1 MNLPYIYTLNEVTPM
16 SEIPEDIRHFLK
28 TEGFL
33 NEKISLQENDSLTE
47 TGVIDSIIL
56 LQLVDF
62 LEEKYHIE
70 IPVEMLTPENFDTL
84 AGISKSI
91 MKLTQG

>member
-1 MNLPYIYTLNEVTPM
+1 MTGVL
-16 SEIPEDIRHFLK
+16 EDVRYFLR

-33 NEKISLQENDSLTE
+33 TETMSLQVNDSLTD

-56 LQLVDF
+56 IQLVDF
-62 LEEKYHIE
+62 LENKYKIE

-84 AGISKSI
+84 DGINRLVASLLSE
-91 MKLTQG
+91 

>member
-1 MNLPYIYTLNEVTPM
+1 MN
-16 SEIPEDIRHFLK
+16 EILEDIRYFLK

-33 NEKISLQENDSLTE
+33 NEKISLHEDDSLTE

-62 LEEKYHIE
+62 LENKYKIE

-84 AGISKSI
+84 AGINESV
-91 MKLTQG
+91 MKLKTGMNVL

>member
-1 MNLPYIYTLNEVTPM
+1 MK
-16 SEIPEDIRHFLK
+16 EINEDILHFLK

-33 NEKISLQENDSLTE
+33 KDKTVLNENDSLTE

-62 LEEKYHIE
+62 LENKYKIE
-70 IPVEMLTPENFDTL
+70 IPLEMLTPENFDTL
-84 AGISKSI
+84 AGIDKSV
-91 MKLTQG
+91 MKLKQG

>member
-1 MNLPYIYTLNEVTPM
+1 MN
-16 SEIPEDIRHFLK
+16 EITEDILHFLK

-62 LEEKYHIE
+62 LENKYKIE
-70 IPVEMLTPENFDTL
+70 IPVDMLTPENFDTL
-84 AGISKSI
+84 AGISQTVK
-91 MKLTQG
+91 KLKKG

>member
-1 MNLPYIYTLNEVTPM
+1 M
-16 SEIPEDIRHFLK
+16 SEIIDDVRYFLK

-33 NEKISLQENDSLTE
+33 TEKILLLEDDSLTE

-62 LEEKYHIE
+62 LESKYNIE
-70 IPVEMLTPENFDTL
+70 IPPEMLTPENFDTL
-84 AGISKSI
+84 AGIKKSVTNL
-91 MKLTQG
+91 KPA

>member
-1 MNLPYIYTLNEVTPM
+1 MNEINEDTL
-16 SEIPEDIRHFLK
+16 HFLK

-62 LEEKYHIE
+62 LENKYKIE
-70 IPVEMLTPENFDTL
+70 IPVDMLTPENFDTL
-84 AGISKSI
+84 AGISQTVK
-91 MKLTQG
+91 KLING

>member
-1 MNLPYIYTLNEVTPM
+1 MKCSMKDINEN
-16 SEIPEDIRHFLK
+16 ILHFLR

-33 NEKISLQENDSLTE
+33 NEKISLHENDSLTE

-62 LEEKYHIE
+62 LESEYKIE
-70 IPVEMLTPENFDTL
+70 IPLEMLTPENFDTL
-84 AGISKSI
+84 AGINKSI
-91 MKLTQG
+91 TKLKTGITVT

>member
-1 MNLPYIYTLNEVTPM
+1 MNEINEDTL
-16 SEIPEDIRHFLK
+16 HFLK

-62 LEEKYHIE
+62 LENKYKIE
-70 IPVEMLTPENFDTL
+70 IPVDMLTPENFDTL
-84 AGISKSI
+84 AGISQTVK
-91 MKLTQG
+91 KLRTG

>member
-1 MNLPYIYTLNEVTPM
+1 MN
-16 SEIPEDIRHFLK
+16 EITEDILHFLK

-62 LEEKYHIE
+62 LENKYKIE
-70 IPVEMLTPENFDTL
+70 IPVDMLTPENFDTL
-84 AGISKSI
+84 AGISQTVE
-91 MKLTQG
+91 KLKKG

>member
-1 MNLPYIYTLNEVTPM
+1 M
-16 SEIPEDIRHFLK
+16 SEILEDVRYFLK

-33 NEKISLQENDSLTE
+33 TEKISLLEHDSLTE

-62 LEEKYHIE
+62 LENKYQIE
-70 IPVEMLTPENFDTL
+70 IPLEMLTPENFDTL
-84 AGISKSI
+84 AGINLTV
-91 MKLTQG
+91 MKLKKG

>member
-1 MNLPYIYTLNEVTPM
+1 MN
-16 SEIPEDIRHFLK
+16 EINEDILHFLK

-62 LEEKYHIE
+62 LENKYTIE
-70 IPVEMLTPENFDTL
+70 IPVDMLTPENFDSL
-84 AGISKSI
+84 AGISQTVK
-91 MKLTQG
+91 KLKKG

>member
-1 MNLPYIYTLNEVTPM
+1 MNV
-16 SEIPEDIRHFLK
+16 EIREDVRQFLK

-33 NEKISLQENDSLTE
+33 NGKKILKENDSLTE

-62 LEEKYHIE
+62 LEDKYKIE
-70 IPVEMLTPENFDTL
+70 IPFDMLTPENFDTL
-84 AGISKSI
+84 AGIDRSI
-91 MKLTQG
+91 SRLREG

>member
-1 MNLPYIYTLNEVTPM
+1 MDDIHK
-16 SEIPEDIRHFLK
+16 EILEFLK
-28 TEGFL
+28 TQGFL
-33 NEKISLQENDSLTE
+33 NEKISLHENDSLTE

-62 LEEKYHIE
+62 LEGKYKIE

-84 AGISKSI
+84 AGISQTI
-91 MKLTQG
+91 MKMKNG